1 MAVMVYL
8 EPDHWQCLLQNVAEH
23 SSAHTCLKAG
33 FRFDSSMYRLACDKS
48 ACEELLRLAR
58 IHCPDAAPQLVRALQ
73 QLHSSS

>member
-1 MAVMVYL
+1 MIYL
-8 EPDHWQCLLQNVAEH
+8 EPDHWQCLVQNVAQN
-23 SSAHTCLKAG
+23 SSAETCLRAG
-33 FRFDSSMYRLACDKS
+33 LQFDSARYHLACDKD